1 MRKLVLV
8 AIGVAA
14 LLVFP
19 GTGRSALVPVEL
31 DLDLDHPPG
40 WAIPI
45 IVREGLGDPPGRADH
60 PPILDSSWTKR
71 KNAKAFLGEPLAA
84 VSTLPLW
91 VDAHAYS
98 GNAAT
103 PTITGRR
110 QDVPS
115 KHVIPVQ
122 ANLVGAGKMVLEV
135 STVETRQPSPSGLTP
150 TAAVPLPGALWLFG
164 TALVAFVGI
173 AGRHK
178 L

>member
-8 AIGVAA
+8 AISAAA

-40 WAIPI
+40 WAIPS
-45 IVREGLGDPPGRADH
+45 IVREGLGDPLGRADR

-71 KNAKAFLGEPLAA
+71 KNAKAFRGETFAA
-84 VSTLPLW
+84 ASTLPLR
-91 VDAHAYS
+91 VDAYAAS
-98 GNAAT
+98 GDAAT
-103 PTITGRR
+103 PAVTMRR
-110 QDVPS
+110 QDGPS

-122 ANLVGAGKMVLEV
+122 TNLLGAGKMVLEV
-135 STVETRQPSPSGLTP
+135 STVEARQPSPSGSTP
-150 TAAVPLPGALWLFG
+150 PAVPLPGALWLFG